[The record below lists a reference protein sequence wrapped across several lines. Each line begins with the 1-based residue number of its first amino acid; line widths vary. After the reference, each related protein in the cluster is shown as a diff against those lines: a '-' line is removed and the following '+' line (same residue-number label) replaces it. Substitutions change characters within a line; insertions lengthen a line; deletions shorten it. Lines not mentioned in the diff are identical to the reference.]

1 MFPSYYTM
9 SFWGYKV
16 LAELLSLIVTLHQL
30 VAELLPVGVLFF
42 FLNSLLFYLLSKSS
56 KTYLD

>member
-1 MFPSYYTM
+1 MFPSYYIM

-30 VAELLPVGVLFF
+30 VAELLPVGVLFLF
-42 FLNSLLFYLLSKSS
+42 FKGF
-56 KTYLD
+56 TFVFII

>member
-1 MFPSYYTM
+1 MFPSYYIM

-42 FLNSLLFYLLSKSS
+42 FFFF
-56 KTYLD
+56 